1 MNSTIEIRTG
11 IKSDYLS
18 RFLTKNQIG
27 KVHALFRSSFTIKW
41 NDQLVHIGSMQ
52 QPLSAYGL
60 AIAEDELKAILA
72 VVSLGD
78 IVRLKAEEIL
88 LYANGRLFRFPT
100 RDYKSINLNISDCMR
115 KATSPKWHL
124 LKTELEKHNL
134 LHASAVIQ
142 NEFDRSLIEEL
153 MQKEIDST
161 QEANRYISHFWGR
174 GIGLTPSGDDFLIG
188 YGMMQAVF
196 LKQSYWMDALRGSLD
211 KKTTTDVSEHYYI
224 SMLDGYISAQFLELI
239 SAASSGGEQE
249 QIAIIIDKIMQFGHT
264 SGLDTLLGIYTAI
277 CGKEAVARQKG
288 LAEVI

>member
-1 MNSTIEIRTG
+1 MNSTIGIRIG
-11 IKSDYLS
+11 IKSNYLS
-18 RFLTKNQIG
+18 RLLTKNQIG

-52 QPLSAYGL
+52 TPLSAYGL

-88 LYANGRLFRFPT
+88 LYAKGRLFRFPT

-115 KATSPKWHL
+115 KAPSPEWQL

-142 NEFDRSLIEEL
+142 NEFDRILIEEL

-196 LKQSYWMDALRGSLD
+196 LKNRHWMNALRDSLD
-211 KKTTTDVSEHYYI
+211 QKTTTDVSEYYYR
-224 SMLDGYISAQFLELI
+224 SLLDGYISGPFLELI
-239 SAASSGGEQE
+239 RIAASGGEPE
-249 QIAIIIDKIMQFGHT
+249 QLAVIINTIKQFGHT

-277 CGKEAVARQKG
+277 CGKEADARQKE

>member
-1 MNSTIEIRTG
+1 MNSLIEVGTG
-11 IKSDYLS
+11 IKSNYLS
-18 RFLTKNQIG
+18 RFLSKNQIG
-27 KVHALFRSSFTIKW
+27 KVHALFRSSFTLKF
-41 NDQLVHIGSMQ
+41 NDQLVHIGSTQ

-72 VVSLGD
+72 VISQGA
-78 IVRLKAEEIL
+78 IVRLKEEVL
-88 LYANGRLFRFPT
+88 LIYANERLFRLPT
-100 RDYKSINLNISDCMR
+100 SGYTSVNLKVSDCM
-115 KATSPKWHL
+115 AASVSPKWHL

-142 NEFDRSLIEEL
+142 QEYDRSLIEEL

-196 LKQSYWMDALRGSLD
+196 LKNRHWMNALRDSLD
-211 KKTTTDVSEHYYI
+211 QKTTTDVSEYYYR
-224 SMLDGYISAQFLELI
+224 SLLDGYISAPFLELI
-239 SAASSGGEQE
+239 RIAASGGDPEQL
-249 QIAIIIDKIMQFGHT
+249 AVIINTIKEFGHT

-277 CGKEAVARQKG
+277 CAHETSVEKK
-288 LAEVI
+288 IFISK